1 MPRDFFMTITKDED
15 GFFIG
20 NIPSLPGCHSQGRTL
35 EELNENIKEAI
46 ELFDKSE
53 SVEFLGLQKIAV

>member
-1 MPRDFFMTITKDED
+1 MPRDFFMTITKYED

-20 NIPSLPGCHSQGRTL
+20 NIPSLPGCQSKGRTL
-35 EELNENIKEAI
+35 EELNGNIKEAI
-46 ELFDKSE
+46 ELFDESE

>member
-1 MPRDFFMTITKDED
+1 MPRDFFMTITKYED
-15 GFFIG
+15 VFFIG

-35 EELNENIKEAI
+35 EELNRNIKEAI
-46 ELFDKSE
+46 KLFDESE

>member
-1 MPRDFFMTITKDED
+1 MPRNFFMTITKDED

-35 EELNENIKEAI
+35 EELNENMKEAI
-46 ELFDKSE
+46 ELFDESE
-53 SVEFLGLQKIAV
+53 SVEFLGLQKIAI